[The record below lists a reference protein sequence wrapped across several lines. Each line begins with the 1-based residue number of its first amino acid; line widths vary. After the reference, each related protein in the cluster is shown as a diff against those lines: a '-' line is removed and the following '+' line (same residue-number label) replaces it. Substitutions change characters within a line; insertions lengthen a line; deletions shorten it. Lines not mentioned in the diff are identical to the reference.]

1 MANRTKRTLVKDS
14 KFFATLA
21 KGETVEK
28 ALRASGYKRVAVY
41 EWRSADEEFRRR
53 WEEAVDQ
60 AVELMEAEADRRT
73 LEGAVKPVMYQ
84 GEKVGEVREY
94 SYTLLIFRLKA
105 LRPSVYREN
114 IRQEITGA
122 GGGPIRHL
130 REVSDEE
137 LEKIAKRVLKQD

>member
-1 MANRTKRTLVKDS
+1 MTRTTRTSKKDDI
-14 KFFATLA
+14 FFAVLSSG
-21 KGETVEK
+21 KTVQE
-28 ALRASGYKRVAVY
+28 ALGAVGYHRQRVY

-73 LEGAVKPVMYQ
+73 LEGVVKPVMYQ